1 MKGRQLMS
9 AEIVAVG
16 TEILLGGLV
25 DTNTAWLS
33 RRLAAAGVAVYRHT
47 TVGDNKERLVTALS
61 EAAARADLVVC
72 TGGLGPTS
80 DDLTHEA
87 LGLATGREMV
97 ESPAA
102 RRHVDEA
109 FERFTGR
116 RPPPSAYKQVLFPEG
131 SGLIANPLGTAM
143 GALLELEG
151 TLFATLPGVP
161 SEMKRMFEDTL
172 EPLIGKRSEGVIVSR
187 LLRFAGISE
196 EEMSEVIRDFLDCS
210 DPTVAPIVGPGEVG
224 EGEVQLRV
232 TTRAPTRTEAEDKI
246 GPVAEDLLSR
256 LREHRLLEQ
265 GTDYDREIPAEQV
278 LGAAE
283 APRPAAANALGG
295 METEAGVKWEGD
307 LTREEDEQT

>member
-1 MKGRQLMS
+1 MS

-33 RRLAAAGVAVYRHT
+33 RRLAALGVAVYRHT
-47 TVGDNKERLVTALS
+47 TVGDNKGRLVAALS

-97 ESPAA
+97 EYPPA

-116 RPPPSAYKQVLFPEG
+116 RPPPSAYKQALFPEG
-131 SGLIANPLGTAM
+131 SELIPNPLGTAM
-143 GALLELEG
+143 GALLELED

-161 SEMKRMFEDTL
+161 SEMKRMFEETL

-196 EEMSEVIRDFLDCS
+196 EEISEVIRDLLDCS

-246 GPVAEDLLSR
+246 EPVAEELLSACGNTVYWNKGR
-256 LREHRLLEQ
+256 TTTGKSPPIRFWEPPRHHGRQLL
-265 GTDYDREIPAEQV
+265 TP
-278 LGAAE
+278 
-283 APRPAAANALGG
+283 
-295 METEAGVKWEGD
+295 
-307 LTREEDEQT
+307 

>member
-1 MKGRQLMS
+1 
-9 AEIVAVG
+9 
-16 TEILLGGLV
+16 
-25 DTNTAWLS
+25 
-33 RRLAAAGVAVYRHT
+33 
-47 TVGDNKERLVTALS
+47 
-61 EAAARADLVVC
+61 VVC

-97 ESPAA
+97 EYPPA

-116 RPPPSAYKQVLFPEG
+116 RPPPSAYKQALFPVG
-131 SGLIANPLGTAM
+131 SELIANPSGTAM
-143 GALLELEG
+143 GALLELED

-161 SEMKRMFEDTL
+161 SEMKGMFEETL
-172 EPLIGKRSEGVIVSR
+172 EPLIGQRSEGVIASR

-196 EEMSEVIRDFLDCS
+196 EEMSEVIPDLLDCS
-210 DPTVAPIVGPGEVG
+210 DPTVAPLVGPGQVG
-224 EGEVQLRV
+224 RGEVHLRV

-246 GPVAEDLLSR
+246 GPVAEELLSR

-265 GTDYDREIPAEQV
+265 GTYYDREIPAERV
-278 LGAAE
+278 LGTAE
-283 APRPAAANALGG
+283 ASRPAAANALGG

-307 LTREEDEQT
+307 LTREEDKQA